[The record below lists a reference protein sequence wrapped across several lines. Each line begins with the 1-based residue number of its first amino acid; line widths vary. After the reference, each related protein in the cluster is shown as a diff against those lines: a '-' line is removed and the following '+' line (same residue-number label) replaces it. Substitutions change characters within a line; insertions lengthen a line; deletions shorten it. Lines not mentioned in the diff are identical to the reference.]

1 MSNITLRID
10 DGLRNESQK
19 LLEQMGLNFNT
30 AFTMFLRQLCTDQ
43 ALPFRP
49 HVDPFYSTANQ
60 RYLEGVMQDVK
71 SGKAHFTEHEL
82 IEVD

>member
-30 AFTMFLRQLCTDQ
+30 AFTIFLRQLCTDQ

-49 HVDPFYSTANQ
+49 RVDPFYSTANQ
-60 RYLEGVMQDVK
+60 RYLESIMQDIK
-71 SGKAHFTEHEL
+71 AGKAHFTEHEL

>member
-30 AFTMFLRQLCTDQ
+30 AFTIFLRQLCTAQ
-43 ALPFRP
+43 ELPFRP

-60 RYLEGVMQDVK
+60 RYLESIMQDIK
-71 SGKAHFTEHEL
+71 AGKAHFTEHEL